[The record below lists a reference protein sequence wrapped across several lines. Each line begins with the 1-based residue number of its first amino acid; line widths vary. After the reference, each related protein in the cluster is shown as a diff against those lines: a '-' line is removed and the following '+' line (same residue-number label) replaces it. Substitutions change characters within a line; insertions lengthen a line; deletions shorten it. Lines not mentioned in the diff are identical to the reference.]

1 MEFLNW
7 LGTSPLAHWVSENML
22 VYYSL
27 LAGHAIGMGVVVGF
41 VYMLSARVLGFGADI
56 PLTIFDRL
64 YHLIW
69 AAFGLNF
76 ATGVMLFSANPRN
89 LLENPPFLLK
99 LSFIAL
105 GGVALWALSRSL
117 QAEPLPVSAGLTG
130 ASARSR
136 VWALATILLWTAAIV
151 SGRIIAYT
159 VKYV

>member
-7 LGTSPLAHWVSENML
+7 LGASPLAHWVSENML
-22 VYYSL
+22 IYYSL

-41 VYMLSARVLGFGADI
+41 VYMLSARVLGFGHDI

-64 YHLIW
+64 YHLTW

-76 ATGVMLFSANPRN
+76 ATGLLLFSANPRN
-89 LLENPPFLLK
+89 LVENAPFVLK

-117 QAEPLPVSAGLTG
+117 QAEPLPVSAGAAA
-130 ASARSR
+130 ASVRSR
-136 VWALATILLWTAAIV
+136 ALALTAILLWTAAIV

-159 VKYV
+159 VKYI

>member
-7 LGTSPLAHWVSENML
+7 LGASPLAHWVSENME

-41 VYMLSARVLGFGADI
+41 VYMLSARVLGFGGDI
-56 PLTIFDRL
+56 PLSIFDRL
-64 YHLIW
+64 YHLTW

-76 ATGVMLFSANPRN
+76 ATGVLLFSANPRN

-99 LSFIAL
+99 LSFIAV
-105 GGVALWALSRSL
+105 GGVMLWALSRSL
-117 QAEPLPVSAGLTG
+117 QAEPLPVSAGATA

-136 VWALATILLWTAAIV
+136 TLAWATILVWTAAIV

>member
-7 LGTSPLAHWVSENML
+7 LGASPVAHWVSDNME

-41 VYMLSARVLGFGADI
+41 VYMLAARVLGFGLDI
-56 PLTIFDRL
+56 PLTVFDRL
-64 YHLIW
+64 YHLTW

-76 ATGVMLFSANPRN
+76 ATGLFLFSANPRN
-89 LLENPPFLLK
+89 LLANPPFILK

-105 GGVALWALSRSL
+105 GGVGLWALSRSL
-117 QAEPLPVSAGLTG
+117 QAEPVAVSAGGTT

-136 VWALATILLWTAAIV
+136 TLALVTLLLWTAAIV

>member
-7 LGTSPLAHWVSENML
+7 LGASPLAHWVSENMI

-41 VYMLSARVLGFGADI
+41 VYMLSARVLGFGLDI
-56 PLTIFDRL
+56 PLTVFDRL
-64 YHLIW
+64 YHLTW

-76 ATGVMLFSANPRN
+76 ATGVLLFCANPRN
-89 LLENPPFLLK
+89 LLENPPFILK

-105 GGVALWALSRSL
+105 GGVSLWALSRSL
-117 QAEPLPVSAGLTG
+117 QAEPVPVSAGATP

-136 VWALATILLWTAAIV
+136 ALALTTVLLWTAAIV

>member
-7 LGTSPLAHWVSENML
+7 LGASPLAHWVSDNMI
-22 VYYSL
+22 VYYTL

-41 VYMLSARVLGFGADI
+41 VYMLSARVLGFSPDI

-76 ATGVMLFSANPRN
+76 ATGVLLFSANPRN
-89 LLENPPFLLK
+89 LLANAPFVLK

-117 QAEPLPVSAGLTG
+117 QAEPVPVAAGGTV

-136 VWALATILLWTAAIV
+136 TLAIVAILLWTAAIV

>member
-1 MEFLNW
+1 MEFLKW
-7 LGTSPLAHWVSENML
+7 LGDSGLAHWVSEDMV

-27 LAGHAIGMGVVVGF
+27 LSGHTIGMGVVVGF
-41 VYMLSARVLGFGADI
+41 VYMLSARVLGFGLDI
-56 PLTIFDRL
+56 SLTVFDRL
-64 YHLIW
+64 YHLTW

-76 ATGVMLFSANPRN
+76 ATGVLLFSANPRN
-89 LLENPPFLLK
+89 LLENAPFILK
-99 LSFIAL
+99 LTFIAL

-117 QAEPLPVSAGLTG
+117 QAEPVPVSAGSTS

-136 VWALATILLWTAAIV
+136 TLALVTILLWTAAIV

>member
-7 LGTSPLAHWVSENML
+7 LGDSPLAHWVSENML
-22 VYYSL
+22 IYYSL

-41 VYMLSARVLGFGADI
+41 VYMLSARVLGFGVDI

-64 YHLIW
+64 YHLTW

-76 ATGVMLFSANPRN
+76 ATGILLFSANPRN

-99 LSFIAL
+99 LTFIAL

-117 QAEPLPVSAGLTG
+117 QAEPLPVSAGG
-130 ASARSR
+130 AAASARSR
-136 VWALATILLWTAAIV
+136 AWAFATAFMWTAAIV

>member
-7 LGTSPLAHWVSENML
+7 LGDSPLAHWVSENML

-41 VYMLSARVLGFGADI
+41 VYMLSARVLGFGLDI

-64 YHLIW
+64 YHLTW

-76 ATGVMLFSANPRN
+76 ATGLLLFSANPRN

-99 LSFIAL
+99 LTFIAL
-105 GGVALWALSRSL
+105 GGIALWALSRSL
-117 QAEPLPVSAGLTG
+117 QAEPLPVSAGGTV

-136 VWALATILLWTAAIV
+136 AWALATILVWTAAIV

-159 VKYV
+159 VKYI

>member
-7 LGTSPLAHWVSENML
+7 LGASPLAHWVSENML

-41 VYMLSARVLGFGADI
+41 VYMLSARVLGFGDI
-56 PLTIFDRL
+56 PLTVFDRL
-64 YHLIW
+64 YHLTW

-76 ATGVMLFSANPRN
+76 ATGIFLFSANPRN
-89 LLENPPFLLK
+89 LVENPPFVLK
-99 LSFIAL
+99 LSFIAF

-117 QAEPLPVSAGLTG
+117 QAEPVAVSTG
-130 ASARSR
+130 GAAASARSR
-136 VWALATILLWTAAIV
+136 MWALIAALVWTAAIV